1 MSVSRPLSVD
11 VDPAATRRRRE
22 RLQEYVASNLLE
34 RQRFICGHKA
44 ACSKSRIEGDVF
56 RPGIMS
62 HLGRRFDLRLGGKD
76 LRVVVVGQEPGLPS
90 GPDARRLGS
99 KVSLDDRYTQVR
111 TESGLNSRYYADAG
125 YRARNPHMRGT
136 TSALRII
143 FGHGLG
149 SDDAGEWIT
158 PVHGHAFHI
167 FDGFALVNR
176 LLCSAG
182 PEGGSRGRS
191 TTTMRDNC
199 LEHFEATLAI
209 LDPTLVVL
217 QGALVAKSST
227 KALPVDRE
235 LSPYLYESRGA
246 SGRRLMV
253 CRFSHPAARGLLRWG
268 DRLDVP
274 YLNDV
279 VVPTLRQA
287 VTAL

>member
-1 MSVSRPLSVD
+1 
-11 VDPAATRRRRE
+11 
-22 RLQEYVASNLLE
+22 
-34 RQRFICGHKA
+34 
-44 ACSKSRIEGDVF
+44 
-56 RPGIMS
+56 MS
-62 HLGRRFDLRLGGKD
+62 HVGASFDLQLGGKE
-76 LRVVVVGQEPGLPS
+76 LRIVLVGQESGLPS

-99 KVSLDDRYTQVR
+99 MVSLGDRYQQVR
-111 TESGLNSRYYADAG
+111 TESGLNSRYYADG
-125 YRARNPHMRGT
+125 EHQARNPHMRGT

-149 SDDAGEWIT
+149 SDDASEWIT
-158 PVHGHAFHI
+158 PTHGDAFHI

-199 LEHFEATLAI
+199 LEHLEATLAI

-227 KALPVDRE
+227 EALPVVRE

-246 SGRRLMV
+246 SGRRVTV

-268 DRLDVP
+268 DRLDAP

-279 VVPTLRQA
+279 VVPTLQQA